1 MISQPLSSSSSSLK
15 PSKNTSYDTKS
26 LKTKN
31 ENEEKLQPIK
41 ESSQWMRAAMFIVAA
56 VIILYIQS
64 ITRDQEK
71 ISQDDLG
78 LVYTLY
84 ACSLLLLVGMSVL
97 W

>member
-1 MISQPLSSSSSSLK
+1 MLSQPLSSSVKPVINNYNNNPKPLK
-15 PSKNTSYDTKS
+15 PKKS
-26 LKTKN
+26 
-31 ENEEKLQPIK
+31 EDEEKQQL
-41 ESSQWMRAAMFIVAA
+41 SSQWMRAAMFIAA
-56 VIILYIQS
+56 SVIILYVQS

-84 ACSLLLLVGMSVL
+84 ICSLLLLVGMSVL

>member
-1 MISQPLSSSSSSLK
+1 MISQPLSSSVKPVINNYNNNPKPLK
-15 PSKNTSYDTKS
+15 PKKS
-26 LKTKN
+26 
-31 ENEEKLQPIK
+31 EDEEKQQQL
-41 ESSQWMRAAMFIVAA
+41 SSQWMRAAMFIAA
-56 VIILYIQS
+56 SVIILYVQS

-84 ACSLLLLVGMSVL
+84 ICSLLLLVGMSVL

>member
-1 MISQPLSSSSSSLK
+1 MIAPPSKPNNNIPLK
-15 PSKNTSYDTKS
+15 P
-26 LKTKN
+26 KN
-31 ENEEKLQPIK
+31 EYNEEKVEANK
-41 ESSQWMRAAMFIVAA
+41 SSQWMRAAMFIAAA

-64 ITRDQEK
+64 ITRDQEN

-84 ACSLLLLVGMSVL
+84 ISSLLLLIGMSVL